1 VKYDFLALF
10 CLVDC
15 VAFFFE
21 EKKRDGFAA
30 VAHYF
35 GLPWP
40 MGTSG
45 M

>member
-1 VKYDFLALF
+1 LL
-10 CLVDC
+10 
-15 VAFFFE
+15 FFFE